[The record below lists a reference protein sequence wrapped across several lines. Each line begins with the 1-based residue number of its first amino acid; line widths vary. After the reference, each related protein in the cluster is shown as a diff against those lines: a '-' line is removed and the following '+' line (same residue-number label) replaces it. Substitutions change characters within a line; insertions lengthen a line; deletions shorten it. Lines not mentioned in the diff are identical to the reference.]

1 MPSLKIIFLPLI
13 ILICFSGFSQSK
25 QISGVYSSNYAQCG
39 MFGER
44 LELLRDSTFR
54 YVFAGDLIHQ
64 TRSGTYYIANHIIYL
79 NFLPTID
86 TITGY
91 DDDSTVWSESKTS
104 PPLMIYEGIPTGI
117 KYVTD
122 SFPGERTKMYFRRN
136 KLYYVSDNWK
146 IGTRLPNGYRKH
158 KKYCLVKRKNE

>member
-1 MPSLKIIFLPLI
+1 
-13 ILICFSGFSQSK
+13 
-25 QISGVYSSNYAQCG
+25 

-122 SFPGERTKMYFRRN
+122 SFPGERTNCILEGTSSTMFLTIG
-136 KLYYVSDNWK
+136 KLERDYLMDTAS
-146 IGTRLPNGYRKH
+146 I
-158 KKYCLVKRKNE
+158 KNTAW